1 MLEKHY
7 PPGCRPDFNQHPPD
21 IEFDILVPIVV
32 AG

>member
-7 PPGCRPDFNQHPPD
+7 PPGCRLGSNQHPPD
-21 IEFDILVPIVV
+21 IELDIPVPIVV

>member
-7 PPGCRPDFNQHPPD
+7 PRGYRLDSNKHPPD
-21 IEFDILVPIVV
+21 IEFDIPVPIVV